1 MAGSLQ
7 SEDIGIQIKA
17 NLEVFSKID
26 EQFDKLKAKTREVS
40 ELTGNMFSSSK
51 LGGMSRS
58 LNTINNR
65 FDSSTN
71 NVKQLRGELTSLQS
85 AFDRNKTQ
93 LEGLSNAQK
102 EYTNSARTATKAVQ
116 ANQFAVQRFSRTRT
130 DDVTRSYTKTTS
142 ASQKMGNASQRL
154 SETGSKFIRTGQSMA
169 LTSTVIGAA
178 MLKGA
183 NDAVKLQN
191 QYRVITNLATYGGEK
206 QAEAQRNVNKMQ
218 AQGTNYSVKYGVAQ
232 TKLSAGYEEL
242 IRRGYST
249 NQALSTQK
257 TFLQGA
263 LASGDDY
270 TDVVHNA
277 TAALEGFGLKSNN
290 TTVMARNTKTAVNQM
305 AYAADLTATN
315 FQGMGDALRYVAAT
329 GRSANQSLSMTT
341 SAIGILSNNGQED
354 TIAGTGLRKIMT
366 SFGSPNTGRGQ
377 QGQVMKQL
385 GLTPSDFKQA
395 NGKLKSLADLM
406 DIINNKTKNMGDAD
420 RMSVFHRFFGTTGQ
434 ESALI
439 LAKNTNQLRSL
450 NDQVSRSQNMKG
462 GGYIAQLSSKNL
474 LSAQAQINIFKQAV
488 NGLGVSF
495 ATTVLPNITDFVK
508 MLDKMLLALN
518 GASPATKKA
527 VSYAIMGTAAIAPLS
542 LAIGG

>member
-7 SEDIGIQIKA
+7 SEDISLQIKA

-51 LGGMSRS
+51 FSGMSRS

-85 AFDRNKTQ
+85 AFDRNKSQ

-102 EYTNSARTATKAVQ
+102 EYANSSRTATRAVQ
-116 ANQFAVQRFSRTRT
+116 ANQSAVQRFSRTRT

-169 LTSTVIGAA
+169 VTSTVIGAA

-341 SAIGILSNNGQED
+341 SAIGILSNNG
-354 TIAGTGLRKIMT
+354 LW
-366 SFGSPNTGRGQ
+366 
-377 QGQVMKQL
+377 
-385 GLTPSDFKQA
+385 
-395 NGKLKSLADLM
+395 KLA
-406 DIINNKTKNMGDAD
+406 
-420 RMSVFHRFFGTTGQ
+420 
-434 ESALI
+434 
-439 LAKNTNQLRSL
+439 
-450 NDQVSRSQNMKG
+450 SQSEM
-462 GGYIAQLSSKNL
+462 
-474 LSAQAQINIFKQAV
+474 
-488 NGLGVSF
+488 
-495 ATTVLPNITDFVK
+495 
-508 MLDKMLLALN
+508 
-518 GASPATKKA
+518 
-527 VSYAIMGTAAIAPLS
+527 AA
-542 LAIGG
+542 